1 MSTKTFFLLILYS
14 HWSFLFN
21 YLFEFN
27 CLLNLLKLCLF
38 SVFIQRYLNCKI
50 YKQVQPVK
58 FWKKMSLEENY
69 AALSF
74 KLIKNAGK
82 YKICQ
87 DTLVVCKP
95 YFIFSFPFLFTLP
108 SCFEAAKKLVTAKG
122 RNVLFE
128 QNIHFFLRNSF
139 LGFLFFYLDFSFFSF
154 FINIFTIQ

>member
-128 QNIHFFLRNSF
+128 QNIHFF
-139 LGFLFFYLDFSFFSF
+139 FYET
-154 FINIFTIQ
+154 IF

>member
-1 MSTKTFFLLILYS
+1 
-14 HWSFLFN
+14 
-21 YLFEFN
+21 
-27 CLLNLLKLCLF
+27 
-38 SVFIQRYLNCKI
+38 
-50 YKQVQPVK
+50 
-58 FWKKMSLEENY
+58 MSLEENY

-74 KLIKNAGK
+74 KLIINAGK